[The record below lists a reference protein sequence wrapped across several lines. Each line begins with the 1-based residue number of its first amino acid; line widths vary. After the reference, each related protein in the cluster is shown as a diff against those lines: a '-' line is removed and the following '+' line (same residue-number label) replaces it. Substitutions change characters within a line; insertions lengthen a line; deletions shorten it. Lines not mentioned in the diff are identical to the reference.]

1 MWQWFFTFIG
11 ALVVVFATEWLITAC
26 LSSLVGVS
34 AAVADEGGSSGLEH
48 ALTEGDGIV
57 MRLDAR
63 SDLTVVLSS
72 CEV

>member
-11 ALVVVFATEWLITAC
+11 ALVTVFASEWLTTAC

-48 ALTEGDGIV
+48 VLTGGDGRV
-57 MRLDAR
+57 MRLNAR
-63 SDLTVVLSS
+63 SDLTVVVSS